1 MKTYFDEAT
10 DKRLLEAQ
18 TEEEVKAIIAETPEA
33 EKLADKTDLVMA
45 ELARIKGSVDNE
57 LDIDELDS
65 AAGGAKRQDIT
76 LSETVGC
83 VATFFLEDQTNEKY
97 CSSNDQ
103 CGVSNEYKYHLTKY
117 SNCKSGGR
125 HSWKRGT
132 TSVSHISGGGSGD
145 KYVNTVKYEGYECQK
160 CGLFI
165 RDIDSADE
173 RFEC

>member
-65 AAGGAKRQDIT
+65 AAGGAKMKRVD
-76 LSETVGC
+76 LSETRSC
-83 VATFFLEDQTNEKY
+83 IATFFAEDMYKSRY
-97 CSSNDQ
+97 CWSNDQ
-103 CGVSNEYKYHLTKY
+103 CAVANEYEYHHTRY
-117 SNCKSGGR
+117 SNCKL
-125 HSWKRGT
+125 
-132 TSVSHISGGGSGD
+132 GGGHDWRIYKGD
-145 KYVNTVKYEGYECQK
+145 SNFFICQK
-160 CGLFI
+160 C
-165 RDIDSADE
+165 DIVLGVKQDNFDS
-173 RFEC
+173 

>member
-1 MKTYFDEAT
+1 MKVYFDEAT

-65 AAGGAKRQDIT
+65 AAGGAKRQDIY
-76 LSETVGC
+76 LSETTSC
-83 VATFFLEDQTNEKY
+83 VATFFLEDQFKKKY
-97 CSSNDQ
+97 CYSNDQ
-103 CGVSNEYKYHLTKY
+103 CGASNEYKYHNTKY
-117 SNCKSGGR
+117 SNCKHGGR
-125 HSWKRGT
+125 HQWQRSTKSEEY
-132 TSVSHISGGGSGD
+132 TSGAGMSMER
-145 KYVNTVKYEGYECQK
+145 KTVVYEGCKCLK
-160 CGLFI
+160 CGIFMT
-165 RDIDSADE
+165 DIGMGNE